1 MAAPNPNMAA
11 ITASLEKS
19 LQNCSLNHQESSA
32 GGAAG
37 LGHSATST
45 SPENHHLDATLELNS
60 QISLPFHWEQCLD
73 LKTGEIYY
81 INWRTGM
88 KVTEDPRTT
97 VEYSGDLYSEDD
109 CSSYDSEESSSEP
122 STSSQWNDNRDHQS
136 NEQEN
141 LNVLVVAG
149 CKRCLMYHMV
159 PKQLQDCPKCFGQL
173 IYLNGSP

>member
-1 MAAPNPNMAA
+1 MAAPNMAA

-19 LQNCSLNHQESSA
+19 FQNCSLNHQESSCSSSSP
-32 GGAAG
+32 GGGGGMVDVAG
-37 LGHSATST
+37 LGRSATSN

-97 VEYSGDLYSEDD
+97 AEYSGDLYSEDD

-122 STSSQWNDNRDHQS
+122 SPSSSREQWNHNQDYHDHNQS

-141 LNVLVVAG
+141 LNVLVRGWVQTVFN
-149 CKRCLMYHMV
+149 V
-159 PKQLQDCPKCFGQL
+159 PYGA
-173 IYLNGSP
+173 

>member
-32 GGAAG
+32 GGATG
-37 LGHSATST
+37 LGHTATST
-45 SPENHHLDATLELNS
+45 SPENHHLDATFELNS

-109 CSSYDSEESSSEP
+109 FSSYDSEESSSEP
-122 STSSQWNDNRDHQS
+122 STSSLWNDNRDHQS

-173 IYLNGSP
+173 IYLNGST